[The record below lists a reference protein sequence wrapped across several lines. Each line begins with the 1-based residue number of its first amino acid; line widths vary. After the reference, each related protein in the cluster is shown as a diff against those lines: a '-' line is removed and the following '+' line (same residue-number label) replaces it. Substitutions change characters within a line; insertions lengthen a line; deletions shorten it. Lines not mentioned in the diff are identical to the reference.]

1 MNGSS
6 SWCWPLESVS
16 VVRYMNRQASG
27 RADTR
32 SPPLGWITIHRLD
45 AEGDRERE
53 EVLGV
58 IAETVELEQ
67 EEEVAPFWHSKPS
80 PPRRR
85 ALRYDLLCCL
95 FLKAFEKLFFR

>member
-1 MNGSS
+1 
-6 SWCWPLESVS
+6 
-16 VVRYMNRQASG
+16 MNRQASG